1 MSDALVTYEAADGI
15 AILTL
20 TDPPANTYS
29 YEMMRALDEAVLKAR
44 MDDAVHVLVL
54 RGAGRQV
61 LLRRRQHQDAGQRH
75 AAVQVLLLPA
85 RQRDARPAWS
95 RRRSS

>member
-1 MSDALVTYEAADGI
+1 MTDALVTYEAADGI
-15 AILTL
+15 ATLTL

-54 RGAGRQV
+54 RGAG
-61 LLRRRQHQDAGQRH
+61 DKFFCAG
-75 AAVQVLLLPA
+75 ANIKMLASVTPALQVLLLPA
-85 RQRDARPAWS
+85 RQRDAGAAWS
-95 RRRSS
+95 RRPSW